1 MEKRYERNYS
11 TISEED
17 MITLKNSKVLV
28 IGCGGLGGYIIEML
42 TRIGVGYI
50 TVVDGDVFDETNLNR
65 QLYSTMANL
74 GMSKSDAVKERVS
87 QINPDTHLTAISV
100 KLTHQNIG
108 SIVEGHDVVI
118 DAVDNITT
126 RLLLESACS
135 EHVMPLI
142 HGAIAG
148 WYFQLSVI
156 MPGDNLLSK
165 VYGSATEKGIE
176 SMLGNPSFTPA
187 AAASFQVAECIKVLL
202 NKELP
207 LRGKLLYVDLLNNS
221 FDILEI

>member
-17 MITLKNSKVLV
+17 MTVLKNSNVLV
-28 IGCGGLGGYIIEML
+28 VGCGGLGGYIIEML
-42 TRIGVGYI
+42 TRLGLGHI
-50 TVVDGDVFDETNLNR
+50 TVVDGDVFDESNLNR
-65 QLYSTMANL
+65 QLYSTMDNL
-74 GMSKSDAVKERVS
+74 GMSKAEVVKERVHLV
-87 QINPDTHLTAISV
+87 NPDTELIAIPYVLTPE
-100 KLTHQNIG
+100 NID
-108 SIVEGHDVVI
+108 SIMQGHSLVI
-118 DAVDNITT
+118 DAVDNIET
-126 RLLLESACS
+126 RLLLESKCS
-135 EHVMPLI
+135 KHDLPLI

-165 VYGSATEKGIE
+165 IYGSSTEKGIE
-176 SMLGNPSFTPA
+176 SILGNPSFTPA

-202 NKELP
+202 KKELP
-207 LRGKLLYVDLLNNS
+207 LRGKLLYIDLLNNS